1 MLLVKYEQELNV
13 CVVNA
18 SYVKSWELNMDF
30 DTQILCKVAGESDPR
45 VLYDA
50 AVDGH
55 PDAHMAVTRAYDD
68 MLDFLSGSEPVQDA
82 GDDGKLRYFNLA
94 VSVRSHKKGTPL

>member
-1 MLLVKYEQELNV
+1 MRLVKYEQEHNV

-30 DTQILCKVAGESDPR
+30 EAQILCKVAGECNPR

-50 AVDGH
+50 ALDDH
-55 PDAHMAVTRAYDD
+55 PDAHLAVTRAYED
-68 MLDFLSGSEPVQDA
+68 MLLFLSGSEPVQDA
-82 GDDGKLRYFNLA
+82 GDDGKLHYFDLD
-94 VSVRSHKKGTPL
+94 VSVRGHRR